1 MNELHFLLKKKIIVL
16 VGGLGLFTLMLVMPT
31 PEGVSPEGQKM
42 AATDWDEAERFVA
55 DHLRELQRLRTH
67 RRLVGLKRTAT
78 LAEFAAEHLVDK
90 AKNENI
96 TDAWLGVSERRLRA
110 AVEFFGTDR
119 ELSSIRPSDVKKW
132 MAWIT

>member
-1 MNELHFLLKKKIIVL
+1 
-16 VGGLGLFTLMLVMPT
+16 
-31 PEGVSPEGQKM
+31 M
-42 AATDWDEAERFVA
+42 AATDWDEAERLVA

-90 AKNENI
+90 AKNEDI

-110 AVEFFGTDR
+110 AVEFFGADR

-132 MAWIT
+132 MACIRDHKKGKGNRPIAAGTVRHYLNTLS